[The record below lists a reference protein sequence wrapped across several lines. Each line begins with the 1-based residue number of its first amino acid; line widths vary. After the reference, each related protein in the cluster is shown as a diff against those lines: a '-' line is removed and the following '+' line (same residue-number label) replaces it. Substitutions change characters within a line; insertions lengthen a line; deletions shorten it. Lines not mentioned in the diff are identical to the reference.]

1 MSAIVLLWA
10 GLAIAMLL
18 SSGYLFGVYS
28 SRVARQSLR
37 TALSNAEAHNAA
49 LKAQVV
55 DDQNAI
61 RELASQLERARSMLA
76 GRAPLA
82 DRSGERMEEIASRV
96 KAEIAPLLQGAQ
108 RSEQLHADLK
118 RQLQPLLERDQATS
132 ALANLDPAIAESG
145 DLPNA
150 LTLIADAGGFGTVVL
165 SDNVGLPMAN
175 NKGGKDVEVHAG
187 LSSLLLTMVD
197 RVKGNELPAPI
208 AAVFRDQANQVVVH
222 RVFTVDS
229 ERYVLTAVATGKSM
243 APDILDPTLKT
254 VERIID
260 RARW

>member
-28 SRVARQSLR
+28 SRVALRSLR
-37 TALSNAEAHNAA
+37 TALANADAQNAG
-49 LKAQVV
+49 LKAQLIDGQQIV
-55 DDQNAI
+55 
-61 RELASQLERARSMLA
+61 RELSAQLERARSMVSS
-76 GRAPLA
+76 RAPLP
-82 DRSGERMEEIASRV
+82 DNSGQRVEEIASRV

-118 RQLQPLLERDQATS
+118 RQLQPLLDRDQTTS
-132 ALANLDPAIAESG
+132 ALANLDPSIADAG
-145 DLPNA
+145 DLPKA

-165 SDNVGLPMAN
+165 SDNVGLAMAN

-197 RVKGNELPAPI
+197 RVQGNDLPAPI

-222 RVFTVDS
+222 RVFSVDS

>member
-10 GLAIAMLL
+10 GLAIATLL

-28 SRVARQSLR
+28 SRAARHSLR
-37 TALSNAEAHNAA
+37 NAFANVEAQNAA
-49 LKAQVV
+49 LKAQLA
-55 DDQNAI
+55 DDQNI
-61 RELASQLERARSMLA
+61 VRELSAQLERARSMLA
-76 GRAPLA
+76 GRAPA
-82 DRSGERMEEIASRV
+82 TDSSGQRVEEIASRV

-118 RQLQPLLERDQATS
+118 RQLQPLLDRDQAAS
-132 ALANLDPAIAESG
+132 ALAKLDPAIADTG
-145 DLPNA
+145 DLPKA
-150 LTLIADAGGFGTVVL
+150 LTLIADAGGFATVVL
-165 SDNVGLPMAN
+165 SDNVGLAMAN
-175 NKGGKDVEVHAG
+175 NNGGKDVEVHAG

-197 RVKGNELPAPI
+197 RVQGNDLPAPI

-222 RVFTVDS
+222 RVFSVGS

-243 APDILDPTLKT
+243 SPDILDPTLKT